1 MNLTFGNL
9 LTHLLAIL
17 LLASCATRRISRA
30 PCETETK
37 TPQCEKVTIN
47 DLHLTYSIEKK
58 QGVVKV
64 LVHTDDA
71 IMVARIM
78 ALGLTV
84 TMKEPISEFRSLNYP
99 IGILEVRKFRS
110 PNDFRA
116 FWNKTN
122 IPGSWQGRF
131 SKLFNMALF
140 EDTEGKHRY
149 NIDSNKGGLN
159 AKFKVK
165 NNVFDY
171 ELTVPGCISNSR
183 RVDMEISIGRLVLST
198 PIFENGLRNRKVYRS
213 PSTNYFE
220 YFQSP
225 WEVSVSGC

>member
-1 MNLTFGNL
+1 M
-9 LTHLLAIL
+9 
-17 LLASCATRRISRA
+17 
-30 PCETETK
+30 
-37 TPQCEKVTIN
+37 
-47 DLHLTYSIEKK
+47 TYSIEKK

-64 LVHTDDA
+64 LIHTDDA

-99 IGILEVRKFRS
+99 VGILEVRKFRS
-110 PNDFRA
+110 AHDFRT
-116 FWNKTN
+116 FWYKTN

-131 SKLFNMALF
+131 SRLFKVALF
-140 EDTEGKHRY
+140 EDTKGKHHY
-149 NIDSNKGGLN
+149 NIDSLEGGLKT
-159 AKFKVK
+159 KFKVK

-171 ELTVPGCISNSR
+171 ELTMPSCRSNSR

-198 PIFENGLRNRKVYRS
+198 PIFENGIRNRKVYRL
-213 PSTNYFE
+213 PSANYFE

-225 WEVSVSGC
+225 WEVSVSGP